1 MKTQAM
7 GIITYDELG
16 KKTNKLAEF
25 LRLNGFA
32 AQASH
37 PAGGFVTHPPL
48 AQYANLGY
56 MG

>member
-37 PAGGFVTHPPL
+37 PAGGICNISPSC
-48 AQYANLGY
+48 AIC
-56 MG
+56 